1 MDKVKVTVIALVSAL
16 MSSLGILAVPV
27 LLMVGCSVIDYIT
40 GLIAANWR
48 KEKINS
54 YKSIRGIVKKIMMW
68 TLVIIGSWID
78 MLVDYSV
85 KYIRPDM
92 SWPFVVAIVVAVW
105 IVINEIISILENMND
120 CGVRIPPFLLPLAK
134 RIQTKVEE
142 SASVE
147 DENEDERKGAISDKE
162 I

>member
-54 YKSIRGIVKKIMMW
+54 YKSIRGIVKKILMW

-78 MLVDYSV
+78 MLVNYSV
-85 KYIRPDM
+85 QYIRPDM

-134 RIQTKVEE
+134 RIQTKVEDAANIE
-142 SASVE
+142 E
-147 DENEDERKGAISDKE
+147 DAEDGKTGRL
-162 I
+162 